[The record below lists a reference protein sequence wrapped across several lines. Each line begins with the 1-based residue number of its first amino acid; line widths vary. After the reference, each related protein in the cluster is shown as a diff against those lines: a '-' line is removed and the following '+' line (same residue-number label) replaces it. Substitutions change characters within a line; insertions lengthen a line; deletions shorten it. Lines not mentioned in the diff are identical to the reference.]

1 MDKNPI
7 AKGWW
12 QTLPGVLTAVAAVIT
27 AIAGLVAALHQTG
40 LFDSSQAKPV
50 IARSDPKPPE
60 TSKQPPVAAG
70 APGAAASQEAAPHNA
85 ALPSGQQV
93 RIGQVVYNIR
103 SIGVDRYA
111 PGKRLLVFQ
120 VQMTNNDRYD
130 ANFWDRSFRLLVGN
144 QPQAPTN
151 ELNQLVASHAAMDGT
166 VEFVV
171 ADDVSEVVLQ
181 IGDPDNDA
189 ATIPI
194 RLK

>member
-1 MDKNPI
+1 
-7 AKGWW
+7 
-12 QTLPGVLTAVAAVIT
+12 
-27 AIAGLVAALHQTG
+27 
-40 LFDSSQAKPV
+40 
-50 IARSDPKPPE
+50 
-60 TSKQPPVAAG
+60 
-70 APGAAASQEAAPHNA
+70 
-85 ALPSGQQV
+85 
-93 RIGQVVYNIR
+93 
-103 SIGVDRYA
+103 
-111 PGKRLLVFQ
+111 
-120 VQMTNNDRYD
+120 MTNNDRYD